1 MDTKE
6 KIIQKADEL
15 FRLYGMRSVT
25 MDDISKGLGISKKTI
40 YQYYSDKDEIVT
52 RATRHMLEHEQQEI
66 EEISQ
71 GSKNALDEL
80 FEISRCIRKNVTNI
94 NPSILFELQKYHAK
108 AWEIYL
114 DFKEHAFKK
123 TITQNLERGIKEG
136 FFRKEIDIEVLAL
149 MRLEQFQMIFDQRI
163 FPSTQFDFAKVQT
176 QILEHFIYG
185 ILTEKGRALYEEK
198 VANASEQEASR
209 TEASSDA

>member
-52 RATRHMLEHEQQEI
+52 RATRHMLEQEQREI
-66 EEISQ
+66 AEISQ
-71 GSKNALDEL
+71 GSQNALDEL
-80 FEISRCIRKNVTNI
+80 FEISRCIRRNMTNI
-94 NPSILFELQKYHAK
+94 NPTILFELQKYHTK

-114 DFKEHAFKK
+114 DFKEHAFKR
-123 TITQNLERGIKEG
+123 TITENLERGISEG
-136 FFRKEIDIEVLAL
+136 FFRKKINIEVLAA
-149 MRLEQFQMIFDQRI
+149 MRLEQIQMIFDQHI
-163 FPSTQFDFAKVQT
+163 FPRARFDFAKVQT

-198 VANASEQEASR
+198 VAYASEK
-209 TEASSDA
+209 EASSEQ

>member
-1 MDTKE
+1 
-6 KIIQKADEL
+6 
-15 FRLYGMRSVT
+15 MRSVT

-52 RATRHMLEHEQQEI
+52 RATQHMLEQEHD
-66 EEISQ
+66 EIRGISED
-71 GSKNALDEL
+71 SENAIDEL
-80 FEISRCIRKNVTNI
+80 FNISRCIRKNVTNI
-94 NPSILFELQKYHAK
+94 NPSILFELQKYHTK

-114 DFKEHAFKK
+114 DFKEHAFKM

-136 FFRKEIDIEVLAL
+136 FFRKEIDIEVLAV

-163 FPSTQFDFAKVQT
+163 FPNTKFDFAKVQT

-198 VANASEQEASR
+198 VANTSEKEASR
-209 TEASSDA
+209 KEANSEY